1 MQPLVSILIPAYN
14 AQSWIAD
21 AIRSALDQTWPHT
34 EIIVVNDGSTDRT
47 LAVAQRFVSRGVTLV
62 SQRNQGAA
70 AARNLALS
78 LSGGDYI
85 QWLDADDL
93 LERDK
98 IAKQMAE
105 VERCRST
112 RILLSSEWA
121 RFWYRTSRA
130 RFAPTG
136 LWCDLTPVEWLRRK
150 LALNLH
156 MQTATWLVSRA
167 LTDAAGPWDPCLRI
181 DDDGEYF
188 CRVLLCC
195 DCVKFVPG
203 SRVFYRDVGPTS
215 LSYIRRSG
223 EKLDDQFRSIRLHIA
238 YLRGLDDGGD
248 TRAACVRYLQTW
260 CPEFYP
266 ERPDLLEQAECL
278 AVELGGHLA
287 TPRLSWKYA
296 WIQALSGSPQYA
308 KRAQT
313 RLREFKWSLVRR
325 LDRALCRARDLSSHL
340 Q

>member
-1 MQPLVSILIPAYN
+1 MHPLVSILIPAYN
-14 AQSWIAD
+14 AQPWIAD

-62 SQRNQGAA
+62 SQPNQGAA

-78 LSGGDYI
+78 LSRGDYI

-98 IAKQMAE
+98 IARQMAMAK
-105 VERCRST
+105 RYRST
-112 RILLSSEWA
+112 QILLSSEWG
-121 RFWYRTSRA
+121 RFWYRSSRTQFVPTS
-130 RFAPTG
+130 

-167 LTDAAGPWDPCLRI
+167 LTDAAGPWDTRLRV

-188 CRVLLCC
+188 CRVLLRC
-195 DCVKFVPG
+195 DCVKFVAG
-203 SRVFYRDVGPTS
+203 ARVFYRDVGPTS
-215 LSYIRRSG
+215 VSYIRRSV
-223 EKLDDQFRSIRLHIA
+223 EKLDDRFCSMLLHIA
-238 YLRGLDDGGD
+238 YLRGVDDGVD
-248 TRAACVRYLQTW
+248 TRAACVQYLQNW
-260 CPEFYP
+260 YPEFYP

-325 LDRALCRARDLSSHL
+325 LDRALYRAGDLSHL
-340 Q
+340 P

>member
-14 AQSWIAD
+14 AQEWIAD
-21 AIRSALDQTWPHT
+21 TLKSAIAQSWPRT
-34 EIIVVNDGSTDRT
+34 EVIVVNDGSTDRT
-47 LAVAQRFVSRGVTLV
+47 LAVAQRFISRGVTLV

-78 LSGGDYI
+78 LSRGDYI

-98 IAKQMAE
+98 IARQMA
-105 VERCRST
+105 VAERSRGA

-121 RFWYRTSRA
+121 RFLYRTSRA
-130 RFAPTG
+130 QFLPTS
-136 LWCDLTPVEWLRRK
+136 LWCDLTPAEWLRRK

-167 LTDAAGPWDPCLRI
+167 LTDAAGLWDTRLTI

-188 CRVLLCC
+188 CRVLLHC
-195 DCVKFVPG
+195 DRVKFVRG
-203 SRVFYRDVGPTS
+203 SRVFYRAVGPTGV
-215 LSYIRRSG
+215 SYIRRSSR
-223 EKLDDQFRSIRLHIA
+223 KLDDQFRSMRLHIA
-238 YLRGLDDGGD
+238 YLRGLDDSGD
-248 TRAACVRYLQTW
+248 TRAACVRYLQNNYV
-260 CPEFYP
+260 EFYP

-296 WIQALSGSPQYA
+296 WIQALSGSPHYA

-313 RLREFKWSLVRR
+313 RLREFKWSFMRR
-325 LDRALCRARDLSSHL
+325 LDRALCRAGDLSSRL